1 MFLKQTQFYKKT
13 LNRSV
18 ILALLLTPVIAIHA
32 DTNTVTS
39 EEAQQVQRVKEAV
52 MQELRNSDFLQQEIQ
67 NGIQAYIKKQQA
79 DQVAAAAAEEH
90 RKDALAKNVRRIN
103 PERDHIYGDPKAKV
117 TIIEYSDLDC
127 PYCKR
132 FHDTPKKVVEN
143 YNGRVNWVY
152 RHFPLNFHPTAMKKA
167 EASECAAELGGND
180 GFWKFTDALYAG
192 SPAKDNTDPIEK
204 FVSIAEKNG
213 LNRESFKSCLTSA
226 KYVTRVTEDFQEG
239 TRLGING
246 TPGSILLNSETG
258 ETIVVS
264 GAMPLEAITAKI
276 EQIIN

>member
-1 MFLKQTQFYKKT
+1 MYVKQTQFYKKT

-18 ILALLLTPVIAIHA
+18 LLALLLTPVVGIHA
-32 DTNTVTS
+32 DNSTVAADD
-39 EEAQQVQRVKEAV
+39 AQQVQRVKEAV
-52 MQELRNSDFLQQEIQ
+52 MQELRTSDFLQKEIQ

-79 DQVAAAAAEEH
+79 DQVAAAAAEAK

-117 TIIEYSDLDC
+117 TIIEFSDFDC
-127 PYCKR
+127 PYCIS
-132 FHDTPKKVVEN
+132 FHATPKKVVDK
-143 YNGRVNWVY
+143 YDGRVNWAY
-152 RHFPLNFHPTAMKKA
+152 RHFPLDFHPSALKKA

-192 SPAKDNTDPIEK
+192 SSAKDNSDPIEK
-204 FVSIAEKNG
+204 YASIAEKNG
-213 LNRESFKSCLTSA
+213 MNRESFKSCLASA
-226 KYVTRVTEDFQEG
+226 KYAARVTEDLQEG
-239 TRLGING
+239 SRLGING
-246 TPGSILLNSETG
+246 TPGSILLNNETG

-264 GAMPLEAITAKI
+264 GALPLEAITKKI

>member
-1 MFLKQTQFYKKT
+1 MYVKQTRFYKQT
-13 LNRSV
+13 LNHCV
-18 ILALLLTPVIAIHA
+18 LMALLITPVIAIHA
-32 DTNTVTS
+32 DTITTTA

-67 NGIQAYIKKQQA
+67 KGIQAYIIKQQA
-79 DQVAAAAAEEH
+79 DQAAAAAAEDR
-90 RKDALAKNVRRIN
+90 RKDALAKNVRRID
-103 PERDHIYGDPKAKV
+103 PKRDHIYGDPKATV

-127 PYCKR
+127 PYCKS
-132 FHDTPKKVVEN
+132 FHATPKKVVEN

-152 RHFPLNFHPTAMKKA
+152 RHFPLDFHPTAMKKA

-180 GFWKFTDALYAG
+180 GFWKFTDALYAA
-192 SPAKDNTDPIEK
+192 SPAKDTSDPIEK
-204 FVSIAEKNG
+204 YASIAEKNG
-213 LNRESFKSCLTSA
+213 LNRESFKNCLTSG
-226 KYVTRVTEDFQEG
+226 KYAARVTEDFQEG